1 MENETTVHIPK
12 GDDANHSTLFPFWGF
27 RSNNFIFS
35 ESTKDINKFDV
46 IVKIHVFNILN
57 QVFQAAPVDDDEVG
71 PARLAEL
78 KVEFVKRKDNKMND
92 QKIKDKKIKDKK

>member
-1 MENETTVHIPK
+1 M
-12 GDDANHSTLFPFWGF
+12 
-27 RSNNFIFS
+27 
-35 ESTKDINKFDV
+35 
-46 IVKIHVFNILN
+46 HVFNILN

-92 QKIKDKKIKDKK
+92 QKIKDKKIKDKNKKTLLKKGIISLEFLLDPFLGSSL

>member
-1 MENETTVHIPK
+1 M
-12 GDDANHSTLFPFWGF
+12 SL
-27 RSNNFIFS
+27 S
-35 ESTKDINKFDV
+35 
-46 IVKIHVFNILN
+46 HVFNILN

-92 QKIKDKKIKDKK
+92 QKIKDKNKKTLLKKGSISLDFFLQKPSS

>member
-1 MENETTVHIPK
+1 M
-12 GDDANHSTLFPFWGF
+12 SL
-27 RSNNFIFS
+27 S
-35 ESTKDINKFDV
+35 
-46 IVKIHVFNILN
+46 HVFNILN

-92 QKIKDKKIKDKK
+92 QKIKDKKIKDKNKRQRIKRHF

>member
-35 ESTKDINKFDV
+35 ESTKDINKF
-46 IVKIHVFNILN
+46 VKMHVFNILN
-57 QVFQAAPVDDDEVG
+57 QVFQAAPVGSFRDQPGGAIDAPTDILP
-71 PARLAEL
+71 PA
-78 KVEFVKRKDNKMND
+78 VS
-92 QKIKDKKIKDKK
+92 